1 MNILLLTSFFPPFHT
16 AGTEKRT
23 LGYASQLLDM
33 GHEVQVICAGNW
45 NTGSQY
51 WNGIR
56 EENYQGILVKRI
68 DLNWTLAPD
77 PNEYLYRNPLI
88 AKHLEKW
95 VAEIN
100 PDVIHITSC
109 YTLSASV
116 IEVIN
121 GLNIPMVLTLT
132 DFWFICPKHTLLR
145 FDDTLCDGRTSI
157 HECLDCLLAGNNT
170 YQRMRPLLNTGLAAS
185 WVEWVSRH
193 PNISNKRG
201 LRGMALD
208 IGDRKAYLQSMI
220 SIPEVVVAP
229 SSYLRDVFAEAG
241 VSREIRVIPS
251 GHDLS
256 WLLPITQKEITD
268 VINFG
273 FIGQITP
280 IKGLHVLLDAF
291 KKNLG
296 QKKTRLLIF
305 GPDDQESIY
314 RESIRQAINGH
325 EQSIFIRGAFP
336 HDQLGKILSEIDML
350 VVPSVWHENNPRV
363 IQEAFAVQTPV
374 IASNVG
380 GMAEFVK
387 HDDNGL
393 LFERANEIDLARQLS
408 RVVNES
414 GLLQQLRDGIKPV
427 KKIETEVKELI
438 KLYEELVQKRV

>member
-1 MNILLLTSFFPPFHT
+1 MNILLLTSFFPPSHT

-23 LGYASQLLDM
+23 LGYASQLLNM

-56 EENYQGILVKRI
+56 EDDYLGMKVKRI
-68 DLNWTLAPD
+68 DLNWEQAPD
-77 PNEYLYRNPLI
+77 PNEYLYRNSII
-88 AKHLEKW
+88 AEHVEKW
-95 VAEIN
+95 AAEIN

-145 FDDTLCDGRTSI
+145 FDDTLCDGRTSN

-170 YQRMRPLLNTGLAAS
+170 YQRMRPLLNTRLAAP

-193 PNISNKRG
+193 PNIRNYRG

-208 IGDRKAYLQSMI
+208 MGERKAYLQRMI
-220 SIPEVVVAP
+220 AVPDAVVAP
-229 SSYLRDVFAEAG
+229 SSYLRNVFVNSG
-241 VSREIRVIPS
+241 ISREIRVITS

-256 WLLPITQKEITD
+256 WLIPTTQKEPTD

-273 FIGQITP
+273 FIGQIAP
-280 IKGLHVLLDAF
+280 IKGVHVLLAAF
-291 KKNLG
+291 KRDSLE
-296 QKKTRLLIF
+296 KKAKLLIF
-305 GPDDQESIY
+305 GPDDQESSY
-314 RESIRQAINGH
+314 WDSIARSINGND
-325 EQSIFIRGAFP
+325 QSIFLQGGFP
-336 HDQLGKILSEIDML
+336 HGELGEVLSEIDVL

-363 IQEAFAVQTPV
+363 IQEAFAAQIPV

-380 GMAEFVK
+380 GMSEFVK
-387 HDDNGL
+387 HEVNGL
-393 LFERANEIDLARQLS
+393 LFDRNNEIDLARQLS
-408 RVVNES
+408 RVVNEP

-427 KKIETEVKELI
+427 KKIETEVEELL
-438 KLYEELVQKRV
+438 KLYEELVQ